1 MRNNGKKGKR
11 GMQTNETKS
20 AGMKPTGMKPTGPW
34 TRTVAITC
42 AELHKMMSKRGGIRS
57 WMTGACIVGIIMTAA
72 TMAMGHDRELQA
84 SLGIGVSTVVSSMNS
99 AIICVL
105 ALAACSYVT
114 REVQDGTIGTA
125 QTIVPLRGALFTARL
140 LAWSLIATAMILI
153 ASTICVLVALAD
165 SATRRGSIGGVAAT
179 VCANIVVAWV
189 VLAFAHCLALAL
201 GRGASVVAVLFLLF
215 AVIPLVLFIV
225 GIVVPGA
232 PQWVSRINSAMP
244 GHLMMAALN
253 TPGDAVSSAAS
264 AGWGKVWSSAG
275 WLACW
280 SAGVGAAAYARFR
293 SPLYGEPKA

>member
-1 MRNNGKKGKR
+1 
-11 GMQTNETKS
+11 MQTNETKS
-20 AGMKPTGMKPTGPW
+20 AGMKPTAAQPTGTKPAGPW
-34 TRTVAITC
+34 TRTVAITR
-42 AELHKMMSKRGGIRS
+42 AELHKMMRKRGGIRS
-57 WMTGACIVGIIMTAA
+57 WMMGACIVGIIMTAA

-84 SLGIGVSTVVSSMNS
+84 SLGIGISTVVSSMNS

-140 LAWSLIATAMILI
+140 LAWSLIAAAMILV
-153 ASTICVLVALAD
+153 ASVASSLVALAD
-165 SATRRGSIGGVAAT
+165 RATRHGSVAGVAAT

-225 GIVVPGA
+225 GVVVLGA
-232 PQWVSRINSAMP
+232 PQWVSRINAVMP

-253 TPGDAVSSAAS
+253 TPGDGGPLAAS
-264 AGWGKVWSSAG
+264 GRWGKVWSSAG

-280 SAGVGAAAYARFR
+280 SVAAGVAAFTRFR